1 MQNPFED
8 GNVISRERTN
18 SFLGSDQARAFM
30 RQVYTT
36 MAIGLAIT
44 GMAAWVVANN
54 PDMLRFFY
62 SGVMRWIVMLAPL
75 GFVIFLSARIYRMSV
90 QTASITFGTYSL
102 ANGIS
107 LAFIFLIYDVGTIFQ
122 VFLITGGTFGAM
134 ALIGATTKV
143 DLSQFRS
150 VLFFGLIGIIIA
162 MVVNMFMG
170 SSTFDYIISIA
181 GVLIFA
187 GLTAYDTQKLLQI
200 GANADPESDTTRK
213 VAIIGALALYLDF
226 INLFL
231 FLLRIFGGGRN

>member
-1 MQNPFED
+1 MQNPFEN
-8 GNVISRERTN
+8 GNVISRERQGA
-18 SFLGSDQARAFM
+18 FIGSDQARAFM

-54 PDMLRFFY
+54 RDFMEFFFT
-62 SGVMRWIVMLAPL
+62 GIMQWIVMLAPL
-75 GFVIFLSARIYRMSV
+75 GFVFFLSSRIHRMSV
-90 QTASITFGTYSL
+90 QAASLTFATYSL
-102 ANGIS
+102 INGIS
-107 LAFIFLIYDVGTIFQ
+107 LAFIFLVYTTGTIFQ
-122 VFLITGGTFGAM
+122 VFLIPAGTFGAM
-134 ALIGATTKV
+134 ALIGATTKI

-170 SSTFDYIISIA
+170 SETFDYIISIA

-187 GLTAYDTQKLLQI
+187 GLTAYDTQKLLEI

-213 VAIIGALALYLDF
+213 VAILGALALYLDF

-231 FLLRIFGGGRN
+231 FLLRIFGGSRD